1 MTHVYDP
8 ATAINDPNGI
18 TWGMHPIAWRNDDI
32 PEVGEWNT
40 IDVMFDDLAEA
51 GFAGTEVAGW
61 YPSKEETKEKA
72 DAAGLKIVAQWFS
85 SFIVRDGAEAVIPDF
100 RATCEY
106 LQFPGRDPRRRL
118 RADRFGAGDPRHL
131 HLREQARPQ
140 G

>member
-8 ATAINDPNGI
+8 ATAIVAPNGI
-18 TWGMHPIAWRNDDI
+18 AWGMHPIAWRNDDI

-51 GFAGTEVAGW
+51 GFAGTEAAGW

-85 SFIVRDGAEAVIPDF
+85 SFIVRDGADAVIPDF

-106 LQFPGRDPRRRL
+106 LQFLERPASSSPSRPARC
-118 RADRFGAGDPRHL
+118 RACATSASSTTSPS
-131 HLREQARPQ
+131 
-140 G
+140 